1 MSDWTDGY
9 VSEIDYTYGYYYEL
23 SPQRAELPLLNAGIA
38 PPSITTA
45 CELGFG
51 QGYSINL
58 HAAASGVRWW
68 GTDFNPAQAL
78 FARSLSAASGAGAQ
92 LVDQSFAEFCARTDL
107 PDFDYI
113 GLHGVWS
120 WISEDNERIIVDF
133 LRRKLSV
140 GGILYVSYNTQP
152 GSAAMV
158 PLRRLLMQHIEVM
171 APPGRGIVSQ
181 IDAAV
186 EFAEK
191 LLALPTAFSTANP
204 TIAQRITAMK
214 GLSRNYLAHEY
225 FNRDWRAVQFG
236 EMAQRLAPAKLSYA
250 GSANYLDLIDAI
262 NLTPDQQRFLGELPD
277 PSFRQSVRDFMVNQ
291 LFRRDYWIKGARRL
305 APLEHAA
312 AIRGVRVVLGRAR
325 TDITTAVVGALGR
338 RDMQSN
344 IYVPILDAVGDQESK
359 TLGEI
364 ETALRHSTEMPLGT
378 LFEAVMVLLGKG
390 DLMLVQDEAV
400 QAKARP
406 QTDRLNRH
414 LLERARGSGDLLFLA
429 SPVTG
434 AGIAATRFHQLFLLA
449 MQERRKTAEELA
461 VYAWETIGPQGQRVL
476 KDGKALDTA
485 EENLTELTAQASEFL
500 DKRLTVLQKLKVA

>member
-1 MSDWTDGY
+1 MSDWTEGY
-9 VSEIDYTYGYYYEL
+9 VSEVDYTYGYYYEL
-23 SPQRAELPLLNAGIA
+23 SPQRAALPLLNAGIA

-45 CELGFG
+45 CELAFG
-51 QGYSINL
+51 QGVSINI
-58 HAAASGVRWW
+58 HAAASTMRWY
-68 GTDFNPAQAL
+68 GTDFMPAQAG
-78 FARSLSAASGAGAQ
+78 FARSLAEAAGTEVG
-92 LVDQSFAEFCARTDL
+92 LFDDSFAEFYARTDL
-107 PDFDYI
+107 PDFDFI

-120 WISEDNERIIVDF
+120 WISDDSQRLIVEF
-133 LRRKLSV
+133 LRRKLKA
-140 GGILYVSYNTQP
+140 GGIVYISYNTLP
-152 GSAAMV
+152 GFASMV
-158 PLRRLLMQHIEVM
+158 PLRHLLSKHAEIMGVRGHGILSRLQGAFDFVD
-171 APPGRGIVSQ
+171 R
-181 IDAAV
+181 
-186 EFAEK
+186 
-191 LLALPTAFSTANP
+191 LLALNPLFLGANP
-204 TIAQRITAMK
+204 QVAERLRGTKEQNRH
-214 GLSRNYLAHEY
+214 YVAHEY
-225 FNRDWRAVQFG
+225 LNRHWQPMHFA
-236 EMAQRLAPAKLSYA
+236 ELAECLAPAKLSYA

-364 ETALRHSTEMPLGT
+364 ETALRHRPEMPLGT